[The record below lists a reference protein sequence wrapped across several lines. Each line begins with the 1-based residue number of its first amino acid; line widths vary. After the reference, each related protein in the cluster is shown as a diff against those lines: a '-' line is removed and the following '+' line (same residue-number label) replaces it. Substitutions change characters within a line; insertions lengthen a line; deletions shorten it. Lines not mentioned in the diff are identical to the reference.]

1 MTEDDL
7 LCEKL
12 FVYLPGQ
19 NVRSY
24 LLVELKHVQFDRDF
38 ESLSVSFRAPE
49 DVYKTSLPWMN

>member
-1 MTEDDL
+1 MPEDDL

-38 ESLSVSFRAPE
+38 ESLSLLALGRLRMSIKPPF
-49 DVYKTSLPWMN
+49 LG

>member
-1 MTEDDL
+1 MPEDDL

-24 LLVELKHVQFDRDF
+24 LLVELKHVQFDRDLRV
-38 ESLSVSFRAPE
+38 SLLALGRLRMSIKPPF
-49 DVYKTSLPWMN
+49 LG

>member
-1 MTEDDL
+1 MPEDDL

-38 ESLSVSFRAPE
+38 ESLC
-49 DVYKTSLPWMN
+49 